1 VSYRCPHTTC
11 SLTLVTLAKEQTAFG
26 TQRLRENGVPE
37 SQGRILC
44 KDYREIPHEKGYFN
58 KISCLEMAEHV
69 GIRRYG
75 TFLSEVYDLLADD
88 GLMVFQVAG
97 IRTCWQFEDLN
108 WGLLLVC
115 VL

>member
-1 VSYRCPHTTC
+1 LIAL
-11 SLTLVTLAKEQTAFG
+11 LTAVTLAKEQTAFG

-108 WGLLLVC
+108 WGLL
-115 VL
+115 